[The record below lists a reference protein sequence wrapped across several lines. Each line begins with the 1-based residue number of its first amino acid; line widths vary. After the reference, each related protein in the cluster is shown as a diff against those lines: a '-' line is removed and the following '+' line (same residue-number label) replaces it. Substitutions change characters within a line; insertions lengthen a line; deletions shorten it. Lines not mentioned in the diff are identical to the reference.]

1 MNETSVGTSFGKSLL
16 LVTSG
21 AIVVF
26 GVGSVFLR
34 YGMGLPVS
42 VNQTTTNKMATFDVA
57 GEGKVVVVPDEASVV
72 MGVRREGRS
81 VAQVQQSVNE
91 TMSALSDSLKGLG
104 IDKKDIQ
111 TTSYSFYP
119 DWEDKGLFT
128 AYAQVTVRVRDL
140 EKVSSALD
148 LVGSLGLEQVGG
160 INFGLS
166 DELQESTIKEARKK
180 AIDEAKEKASELSN
194 LAGMNLGK
202 IVNVSEGLNYPRP
215 YMVRDALPMAGGG
228 DMEKSI
234 ATPVESGSSEVIVNV
249 TLSYE
254 TR

>member
-1 MNETSVGTSFGKSLL
+1 MNETNAFASYGKGLL
-16 LVTSG
+16 LITSG

-26 GVGSVFLR
+26 GVGSIFLR
-34 YGMGLPVS
+34 YGMGLPIS
-42 VNQTTTNKMATFDVA
+42 VNQTTTNKMSTFDVS
-57 GEGKVVVVPDEASVV
+57 GEGKVVVIPDEASLV

-81 VAQVQQSVNE
+81 VEQVQQSVNE
-91 TMSALSDSLKGLG
+91 TMTELSDSLKGMG
-104 IDKKDIQ
+104 IDAKDIQ

-119 DWEDKGLFT
+119 DWEDKGLFR
-128 AYAQVTVRVRDL
+128 AYAEVTVRVRNL
-140 EKVSSALD
+140 EKVSSTLD
-148 LVGSLGLEQVGG
+148 LVGALSLEQVGG

-166 DELQESTIKEARKK
+166 DDLKEKTIKEAREK
-180 AIDEAKEKASELSN
+180 AIDEAKEKASELSR
-194 LAGMNLGK
+194 LAGMNLGN
-202 IVNVSEGLNYPRP
+202 IVNVSEGMNYPRP

-228 DMEKSI
+228 NMEKSI